1 MILRHRHKGSV
12 SVCPIPQSI
21 NQSIHEGLSYKLEG
35 RKSLNLMI
43 TFSRLTRNWSCQF
56 SVKKRSNQ
64 GHEIERQMEGCN
76 AEIAAAAGNRL
87 RAYGVT

>member
-1 MILRHRHKGSV
+1 MSRSV
-12 SVCPIPQSI
+12 LSLSLSI
-21 NQSIHEGLSYKLEG
+21 NQYMKARIGLSYKLEG